1 MIIIILEKFNNLSAT
16 KFLRNKVI
24 KCIIILYSSIDNI
37 PFFSS
42 KDNFITKNRCYSKR
56 ACVSFIELVVKF
68 SLIVLSRR
76 RDKD

>member
-1 MIIIILEKFNNLSAT
+1 MVILEKFDNLPTT

-24 KCIIILYSSIDNI
+24 DYSTVLYSSIDNV

-42 KDNFITKNRCYSKR
+42 KDNFIVESRCRSKR
-56 ACVSFIELVVKF
+56 AYVSFVELVVEF

-76 RDKD
+76 RDRD